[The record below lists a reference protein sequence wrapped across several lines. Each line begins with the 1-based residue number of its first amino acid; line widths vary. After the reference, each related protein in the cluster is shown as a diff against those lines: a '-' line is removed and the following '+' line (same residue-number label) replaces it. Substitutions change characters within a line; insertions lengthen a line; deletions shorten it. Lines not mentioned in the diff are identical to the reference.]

1 MYIARIKIKMQE
13 GYENGYYKKEE
24 WKELFR
30 YKDKICSWRIR
41 NGGYIEFVLG
51 YYKDRLQALNDG
63 KMLYF
68 NILYRIHRCHSNF
81 ELGDES
87 YISRLY
93 HSGHGYT
100 AKEFMKNEEFFLV
113 QRNIKVIF

>member
-1 MYIARIKIKMQE
+1 MYIARIKMKMRE
-13 GYENGYYKKEE
+13 EYENGYYK
-24 WKELFR
+24 
-30 YKDKICSWRIR
+30 
-41 NGGYIEFVLG
+41 
-51 YYKDRLQALNDG
+51 DRFQALNDG

-100 AKEFMKNEEFFLV
+100 SKKFMKNEEWFFCTK
-113 QRNIKVIF
+113 NIKVIF